1 MTPARHEA
9 PETQPEQRKADLQN
23 LFPFQRPLD
32 IRSVSLSGLFV
43 LAIFYTLY
51 FAREFIL
58 PILLAWILSSLLAP
72 IVRTLKQIHIPEPLS
87 ALIIILALL
96 GMSFFGV
103 YRLYEPAGEWIQKAP
118 QSLSGVRFKLKKI
131 MRPVEEVQETTKEI
145 EKMTTLGNE
154 DKPTAV
160 EIKKPG
166 LGEIVLSGAK
176 DFMLAGGV
184 TLVLLYFLLA
194 SGDMFLL
201 KLVKVLP
208 TLEDKKVA
216 VDIYR
221 QIEKNVS
228 TYLSVVTLINI
239 GFGCVI
245 GTAMYFFGL
254 PNAPLWGVMAAILA
268 YIPYL
273 GALVGIVTVTIVAI
287 LTFDDIYRIIMVP
300 SVYFILDNIQGNLIV
315 PMVVGR
321 RLALNPVI
329 IFIWLIFCGWIW
341 GITGALLAVPLLA
354 IIKIICD
361 QVEQLAPL
369 GEFLGDGKQNR
380 DSLTFVRQR

>member
-1 MTPARHEA
+1 MKPARHEA
-9 PETQPEQRKADLQN
+9 HDRQEEGKADLQD
-23 LFPFQRPLD
+23 LLPTERALD
-32 IRSVSLSGLFV
+32 VRSVSLTGLFV

-51 FAREFIL
+51 FARDFIL

-72 IVRTLKQIHIPEPLS
+72 IVRLFKRVRIPEPLS
-87 ALIIILALL
+87 ALFIILPLL
-96 GMSFFGV
+96 GTLSLGV
-103 YRLYEPAGEWIQKAP
+103 YRLSDPVAEWIQKAP
-118 QSLSGVRFKLKKI
+118 QSLNGVRAKLQRI
-131 MRPVEEVQETTKEI
+131 MRPVQGVQETTKEI
-145 EKMTTLGNE
+145 EKMTALRNDE
-154 DKPTAV
+154 KATAV

-166 LGEIVLSGAK
+166 LGEVVLSGAK
-176 DFMLAGGV
+176 NFFLAAGV

-201 KLVKVLP
+201 KLVKILP
-208 TLEDKKVA
+208 TLENKKLA
-216 VDIYR
+216 VEIYR
-221 QIEKNVS
+221 QIETDVS

-245 GTAMYFFGL
+245 GFSMYLLGM
-254 PNAPLWGVMAAILA
+254 PNPLLWGVMAAVLA

-300 SVYFILDNIQGNLIV
+300 IVYFILDNIQGNLIV
-315 PMVVGR
+315 PMVLGR
-321 RLALNPVI
+321 RLALNPVV
-329 IFIWLIFCGWIW
+329 IFTWLIFCGWIW

-354 IIKIICD
+354 IIKIISD

-369 GEFLGDGKQNR
+369 GEFLGSESKIAPP
-380 DSLTFVRQR
+380 

>member
-1 MTPARHEA
+1 MTSARHEA
-9 PETQPEQRKADLQN
+9 PETQPAQGKADLQN
-23 LFPFQRPLD
+23 LLPFQRAVD
-32 IRSVSLSGLFV
+32 IRSVSLSGLFI

-72 IVRTLKQIHIPEPLS
+72 IVRTLKRIHVPEALS
-87 ALIIILALL
+87 ALLIILALL
-96 GMSFFGV
+96 GMSFLGV
-103 YRLYEPAGEWIQKAP
+103 YRLYEPAGAWIQKAP
-118 QSLSGVRFKLKKI
+118 QSLSGVRLKLEKI
-131 MRPVEEVQETTKEI
+131 MRGVEGVQETTKEI
-145 EKMTTLGNE
+145 EKMATLGNE

-160 EIKKPG
+160 EIKKAG
-166 LGEIVLSGAK
+166 LGEIVLSGVK
-176 DFMLAGGV
+176 DLLLAGGV
-184 TLVLLYFLLA
+184 TLILLYFLLA

-201 KLVKVLP
+201 KLVKILP
-208 TLEDKKVA
+208 TLENKKVA
-216 VDIYR
+216 VEIYR
-221 QIEKNVS
+221 QIEKDVS
-228 TYLSVVTLINI
+228 TYLSVVTLIYI

-315 PMVVGR
+315 PMVLGR
-321 RLALNPVI
+321 RLSLNPVV
-329 IFIWLIFCGWIW
+329 IFVWLIFCGWIW
-341 GITGALLAVPLLA
+341 GIIGALLAVPLLA
-354 IIKIICD
+354 VIKIICD

-369 GEFLGDGKQNR
+369 GEFLGTESKIAAP
-380 DSLTFVRQR
+380 

>member
-1 MTPARHEA
+1 MKSARHET
-9 PETQPEQRKADLQN
+9 PETEPDQDKADVEN
-23 LFPFQRPLD
+23 LLPFQRPLD
-32 IRSVSLSGLFV
+32 IRSVSLSGLFI

-51 FAREFIL
+51 FAGDFIL

-72 IVRTLKQIHIPEPLS
+72 IVRTLKRIRIPEPLS
-87 ALIIILALL
+87 ALLIILILL
-96 GMSFFGV
+96 GTSAVGI
-103 YRLYEPAGEWIQKAP
+103 YRLYEPAGQWIQKAP
-118 QSLSGVRFKLKKI
+118 QSLSGVRAKLQQI
-131 MRPVEEVQETTKEI
+131 MRPVEGVQETTKEI

-154 DKPTAV
+154 EKPTAV

-166 LGEIVLSGAK
+166 LGEVVLAGAK
-176 DFMLAGGV
+176 DFMLAAGV

-208 TLEDKKVA
+208 TLENKKVA
-216 VDIYR
+216 VEIYR
-221 QIEKNVS
+221 QIEKDVS

-239 GFGCVI
+239 SFGCVI

-254 PNAPLWGVMAAILA
+254 PNAPLWGVMAAFLA

-273 GALVGIVTVTIVAI
+273 GALVGIVTMTIVAI
-287 LTFDDIYRIIMVP
+287 LTFDEIYRIIMIP
-300 SVYFILDNIQGNLIV
+300 AVYFVLDNIQGNIIV
-315 PMVVGR
+315 PMVLGR
-321 RLALNPVI
+321 RLALNPVL

-354 IIKIICD
+354 IIKIVCD
-361 QVEQLAPL
+361 HVEQLTPV
-369 GEFLGDGKQNR
+369 GEFLGTESKVAA
-380 DSLTFVRQR
+380 S

>member
-1 MTPARHEA
+1 MKPARHEA
-9 PETQPEQRKADLQN
+9 PDSQQEDGKADLQD
-23 LFPFQRPLD
+23 LLPFQRPLD
-32 IRSVSLSGLFV
+32 IRSLSLTGLFV

-51 FAREFIL
+51 FARDFIL

-72 IVRTLKQIHIPEPLS
+72 IVRLFKRVRIPEPLS
-87 ALIIILALL
+87 ALFIILALL
-96 GMSFFGV
+96 GTLSLGV
-103 YRLYEPAGEWIQKAP
+103 YRLSEPAGEWIQKAP
-118 QSLSGVRFKLKKI
+118 QSLSGVRAKLQRI
-131 MRPVEEVQETTKEI
+131 MRPVEGVQETTKEI

-154 DKPTAV
+154 EKATAV

-166 LGEIVLSGAK
+166 LGEVVLSGAK
-176 DFMLAGGV
+176 NFLLAGGV

-201 KLVKVLP
+201 KLVKILP
-208 TLEDKKVA
+208 TLENKKLA
-216 VDIYR
+216 VEIYR
-221 QIEKNVS
+221 QIETDVS

-239 GFGCVI
+239 GFGCLI
-245 GTAMYFFGL
+245 GLAMYL
-254 PNAPLWGVMAAILA
+254 LSMPNPLLWGVMAAVLA

-300 SVYFILDNIQGNLIV
+300 IVYFVLDNIQGNLV
-315 PMVVGR
+315 MPMVLGR
-321 RLALNPVI
+321 RLALNPVV

-354 IIKIICD
+354 IIKIMSD
-361 QVEQLAPL
+361 QVEQLAPI
-369 GEFLGDGKQNR
+369 GEFLGSESK
-380 DSLTFVRQR
+380 VAPP

>member
-1 MTPARHEA
+1 MKPARHEA
-9 PETQPEQRKADLQN
+9 PEKQPEQGKADLQN
-23 LFPFQRPLD
+23 LLPFQRPLD

-58 PILLAWILSSLLAP
+58 PILLAWILSCLLAP
-72 IVRTLKQIHIPEPLS
+72 IVRALKQIHIPEPLS
-87 ALIIILALL
+87 ALLIILALL
-96 GMSFFGV
+96 GTLSLGV
-103 YRLYEPAGEWIQKAP
+103 YRLSEPAGEWIQKAP
-118 QSLSGVRFKLKKI
+118 QSLSGVRAKLQRI
-131 MRPVEEVQETTKEI
+131 LRPVEGVQETTKEI
-145 EKMTTLGNE
+145 EKMTNLGNDE
-154 DKPTAV
+154 KSTAV

-166 LGEIVLSGAK
+166 LGEVVLSGAK
-176 DFMLAGGV
+176 NFILVGGV

-201 KLVKVLP
+201 KLVKILP

-216 VDIYR
+216 VEIYR

-239 GFGCVI
+239 GFGCII
-245 GTAMYFFGL
+245 GLAMYLLGM
-254 PNAPLWGVMAAILA
+254 PNPLLWGVMAAILA

-273 GALVGIVTVTIVAI
+273 GSLVGIGTVSVVAI
-287 LTFDDIYRIIMVP
+287 LTFDEMLRILMVP
-300 SVYFILDNIQGNLIV
+300 AIYFALDSIEANLVTPTILGQ
-315 PMVVGR
+315 

-329 IFIWLIFCGWIW
+329 LFIWLIFCGWIW

-354 IIKIICD
+354 IIKIMSD
-361 QVEQLAPL
+361 QVEQLAPI
-369 GEFLGDGKQNR
+369 GEFLGSESK
-380 DSLTFVRQR
+380 VAPP

>member
-1 MTPARHEA
+1 MKPARHEA
-9 PETQPEQRKADLQN
+9 PETHPEQGKADLQD
-23 LFPFQRPLD
+23 LLPFQWPLD
-32 IRSVSLSGLFV
+32 IRSISLTGLFV

-51 FAREFIL
+51 FARDFIL
-58 PILLAWILSSLLAP
+58 PILLAWIFSSLLAP
-72 IVRTLKQIHIPEPLS
+72 IVRALKRIRIPEPLS
-87 ALIIILALL
+87 ALLIILALL
-96 GMSFFGV
+96 GTLSLGV
-103 YRLYEPAGEWIQKAP
+103 YRLSEPAGEWIQKAP
-118 QSLSGVRFKLKKI
+118 QSLSGVRAKLQRI
-131 MRPVEEVQETTKEI
+131 LRPVEGVQETTKEI
-145 EKMTTLGNE
+145 EKMTNLGNDE
-154 DKPTAV
+154 KSTAV

-166 LGEIVLSGAK
+166 LGEVVLSGAK
-176 DFMLAGGV
+176 NFILVGGV

-201 KLVKVLP
+201 KLVKILP

-216 VDIYR
+216 VEIYR

-228 TYLSVVTLINI
+228 TYLSVVTLIYI

-254 PNAPLWGVMAAILA
+254 PNAPLWGVMAGILA

-300 SVYFILDNIQGNLIV
+300 SVYLILDNIQGNLIV
-315 PMVVGR
+315 PMVLGR
-321 RLALNPVI
+321 RLALNPVV

-341 GITGALLAVPLLA
+341 GIIGALLAVPLLA

-369 GEFLGDGKQNR
+369 GEFLGSESK
-380 DSLTFVRQR
+380 VAPP